1 MVKGSDG
8 DDTLVQP
15 FLPNKAQ
22 QRLIKRLWHRNLIL
36 KARQLGFTTLVS
48 IIWLDTAL
56 FVANMRCGIVAQD
69 EQAAKVIF
77 RDKVKFAYENLPP
90 ELRDAMPLKKDAA
103 DELLQ
108 KEAGENRERVFEE
121 YQNSFFTP
129 VDYDCRVAAVI
140 VHSERMRDKD
150 GKLVEGFE
158 IPDLRNGDIL
168 ITKATHSLGWRH
180 GHAAIVTDAAKGETM
195 EAILLGNPTLL
206 QNVSKWRTYPS
217 FIHLRLKNHENVD
230 TDKIAEYAK
239 KKMLGIPYGLLTG
252 IPVKAPEDI
261 KETQCAHV
269 VWYPYECFG
278 YDLDSDGSWLVTP
291 KDIARSDLLEV
302 VQVYGVDPENIWP

>member
-1 MVKGSDG
+1 MRQEKD
-8 DDTLVQP
+8 P
-15 FLPNKAQ
+15 
-22 QRLIKRLWHRNLIL
+22 
-36 KARQLGFTTLVS
+36 ARQGKSKIRKRIDRTILAVILFISATGFMNWLTEDEGVWTPDYPRADLSGVVSKAELTDADYHTIYMQTGLG
-48 IIWLDTAL
+48 
-56 FVANMRCGIVAQD
+56 R
-69 EQAAKVIF
+69 
-77 RDKVKFAYENLPP
+77 
-90 ELRDAMPLKKDAA
+90 DAA